1 MALNFNSVEPT
12 QIIAKDSGSAQT
24 IAFPTGTKIVT
35 EFQQTIDGKKQAIAT
50 FTSTHNFPANMVV
63 CCDVN
68 GKNNKTLTSTNQL
81 ISEQTQAST
90 TYLFYAKFSNNTLS
104 LEQIV
109 VYSFTGASPQSVPL
123 QGRDYSATFYNATD
137 LTVLKY
143 GTTTVWGKPFSLT
156 IQAGANSTV
165 AANRTSSPNQHAS
178 TGAVTSG
185 GIVYYGDTLTIT
197 ATPASGYKLVSFTI
211 NGTEYANG
219 ETSAVSQTITVTSAV
234 SVVINTEAAVSWK
247 TVWTGSQQVANIS
260 YKGETTGTREVTLTN
275 DTLSGVDWSRPTKIT
290 GVSVATA
297 GFNNSNTKEI
307 TELELVDNE
316 SIYLNGVSVITSSGG
331 SQTIRAQAEMRIT
344 RKANNSEV
352 IVSASCTRNYTKADI
367 FFLRLTLTKV
377 EQYY

>member
-12 QIIAKDSGSAQT
+12 QIIAKNSGSAQT

-35 EFQQTIDGKKQAIAT
+35 EFQQHIDGSKQAVAI
-50 FTSTHNFPANMVV
+50 FTSTHNFTANMVA
-63 CCDVN
+63 CND
-68 GKNNKTLTSTNQL
+68 KTLNSSSQLIYQQNDTQTSTR
-81 ISEQTQAST
+81 
-90 TYLFYAKFSNNTLS
+90 YLFYAKFSNNTLS
-104 LEQIV
+104 LEQRV
-109 VYSFTGASPQSVPL
+109 VYSFTGASPQSVTL

-165 AANRTSSPNQHAS
+165 AANRTSSPNQHAN

-234 SVVINTEAAVSWK
+234 SIVINTEAAISWK
-247 TVWTGSQQVANIS
+247 TIWTGSETVSMPWVKTGSFADGSGMYSGSGTVQQEI
-260 YKGETTGTREVTLTN
+260 
-275 DTLSGVDWSRPTKIT
+275 
-290 GVSVATA
+290 VSNA
-297 GFNNSNTKEI
+297 
-307 TELELVDNE
+307 
-316 SIYLNGVSVITSSGG
+316 Y
-331 SQTIRAQAEMRIT
+331 QTRIT
-344 RKANNSEV
+344 YTLAQESPQTTDITQSSEYLTIGDNSSVRAYVNSSSNNINFVTTIKGNRPNSKAF
-352 IVSASCTRNYTKADI
+352 YTGKAV
-367 FFLRLTLTKV
+367 TLTKV